1 MKTQEK
7 PHCLIAG
14 LAGEMKLNGP
24 FAIVVANVVANVV
37 AIVVV
42 VVIVVAIVAA
52 AVSVCLLGQF
62 SETRD
67 AREYFMTSFRIICD
81 FFFFFLPRRVF
92 ATC

>member
-1 MKTQEK
+1 
-7 PHCLIAG
+7 
-14 LAGEMKLNGP
+14 MKLNGP
-24 FAIVVANVVANVV
+24 FAI
-37 AIVVV
+37 VV

-52 AVSVCLLGQF
+52 ANVANAAAVSLCLLGQF

-81 FFFFFLPRRVF
+81 FFFFFVPRRVF

>member
-1 MKTQEK
+1 
-7 PHCLIAG
+7 
-14 LAGEMKLNGP
+14 MKLNGP
-24 FAIVVANVVANVV
+24 FAI
-37 AIVVV
+37 VV

-52 AVSVCLLGQF
+52 ANVANVANAAAVSLCLLGQF

-81 FFFFFLPRRVF
+81 FFFFFVPRRVF

>member
-14 LAGEMKLNGP
+14 LAGDEIEWGLLLLPN
-24 FAIVVANVVANVV
+24 IV
-37 AIVVV
+37 AIVV
-42 VVIVVAIVAA
+42 VVIVVAIAIVA
-52 AVSVCLLGQF
+52 AVSLCLLGQF

-81 FFFFFLPRRVF
+81 FFFFHRLPRRVF

>member
-1 MKTQEK
+1 
-7 PHCLIAG
+7 
-14 LAGEMKLNGP
+14 MKLNGP
-24 FAIVVANVVANVV
+24 FAI
-37 AIVVV
+37 VV

-52 AVSVCLLGQF
+52 ANAANAAVSLCLLGQF

-81 FFFFFLPRRVF
+81 FFFFFVPRRVF